1 MKLAIGIIA
10 FALAHLAP
18 LQTNSTTIAFDKTD
32 YNFGTVKEGKTITH
46 TFTFKN
52 TGKTDYI
59 IKEVNASCDCMVP
72 TLPKG
77 PVKPGATGTIVVV
90 FNTSGQAKAKR
101 LSSKSVTITANTI
114 PAKTSLYMQGYVL
127 PKR

>member
-1 MKLAIGIIA
+1 MKLAIGLLV
-10 FALAHLAP
+10 FAVSRLVSV
-18 LQTNSTTIAFDKTD
+18 QTSSTTIAFDNTD

-101 LSSKSVTITANTI
+101 MSSKSVTITANTI
-114 PAKTSLYMQGYVL
+114 PDQTSLYMQGYVL

>member
-101 LSSKSVTITANTI
+101 MSSKSVTITANTI